1 MAFSYRR
8 EHAGE
13 DLDAEVDLI
22 RSVAGGLRAVAGAR
36 IGSPKAENGPRPA
49 ARLMLESGRI
59 PS

>member
-8 EHAGE
+8 EHADE
-13 DLDAEVDLI
+13 DLDAEVSFI
-22 RSVAGGLRAVAGAR
+22 PSVASGLRAAAGAR

-49 ARLMLESGRI
+49 ARLMLELGRI

>member
-13 DLDAEVDLI
+13 DLDAEVSFI
-22 RSVAGGLRAVAGAR
+22 RSVASGLRAAAGAR
-36 IGSPKAENGPRPA
+36 IGSPKAENGPRLA
-49 ARLMLESGRI
+49 ARLMLELGRI

>member
-8 EHAGE
+8 EHAGG
-13 DLDAEVDLI
+13 DLEAEVSSI
-22 RSVAGGLRAVAGAR
+22 RSVAGGLRDVADAR

-49 ARLMLESGRI
+49 ARLMLELGRI